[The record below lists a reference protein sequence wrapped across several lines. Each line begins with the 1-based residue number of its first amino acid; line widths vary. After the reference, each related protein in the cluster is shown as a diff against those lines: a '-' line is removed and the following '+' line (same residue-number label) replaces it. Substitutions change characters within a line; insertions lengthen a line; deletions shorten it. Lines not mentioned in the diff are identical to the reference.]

1 MLQRKLQS
9 HWSRAIAAA
18 VLALIGAGGTQAAAK
33 ETVLYTFTGGTDGN
47 GPNSPL
53 IFDKAGN
60 LYGTTLNGG
69 DYGIGTVFEVKPSN
83 NGWAETVLH
92 SFGNSSDGA
101 VPVGSVLFDT
111 KGNLYGVTRQGGAL
125 GFGTAFELSPDSTG
139 GWKEQT
145 LYTFAGGSDGA
156 YPNGSLISDGQ
167 GNLFGITQNG
177 GSASCQRY
185 GPGCGTIFELKRS
198 HGSWREIVLYS
209 FPGGN
214 SGDYPTGL
222 ARDAAGNLY
231 GTTFRG
237 GSSDAGVVFK
247 LSHSAGQWKESVL
260 HAFTGGRDGSSAN
273 YGVILDNAGNLYG
286 VAQFGSGGGCI
297 EGCGLVFELMHA
309 AKGKWKEIALHRFR
323 PNNHD
328 GVYPSSTLIFDG
340 AGNLFGT
347 TAGGG
352 AYGEG
357 IVFELMRNFDGK
369 WTESVIQDFIGGNY
383 GGDPGTL
390 VMGKDGNL
398 YGTMYADGTY
408 NVGLV
413 FQVSP

>member
-9 HWSRAIAAA
+9 RWSRAIAAA
-18 VLALIGAGGTQAAAK
+18 ILVLVGAGGTQAAAK

-53 IFDKAGN
+53 IFAKAGN
-60 LYGTTLNGG
+60 LYGTTYQGG
-69 DYGIGTVFEVKPSN
+69 ADGDGTVFELTPTVS
-83 NGWAETVLH
+83 GWTETVFY
-92 SFGNSSDGA
+92 SFIGVSDGYD
-101 VPVGSVLFDT
+101 PVGPVLFD
-111 KGNLYGVTRQGGAL
+111 KEGKLYGLTGYGGAA
-125 GFGTAFELSPDSTG
+125 GYGTAFELSPNSSG
-139 GWKEQT
+139 GWTKT
-145 LYTFAGGSDGA
+145 TIYAFAGGSDGA

-167 GNLFGITQNG
+167 GNLYGITQNG

-198 HGSWREIVLYS
+198 NGSWREIVLYS

-222 ARDAAGNLY
+222 AQDTVGNLY

-237 GSSDAGVVFK
+237 GGSDAGVVFK

-286 VAQFGSGGGCI
+286 VAQMGSGGGCT

-309 AKGKWKEIALHRFR
+309 AKGKWKEIVLHRFR
-323 PNNHD
+323 ANNHD
-328 GVYPSSTLIFDG
+328 GAYPSSTLIFDG

-347 TAGGG
+347 TVGGG

-369 WTESVIQDFIGGNY
+369 WAESVIQDFIGGNY
-383 GGDPGTL
+383 GSDPGTL
-390 VMGKDGNL
+390 VMGSDGNL
-398 YGTMYADGTY
+398 YGTMSADGIY
-408 NVGLV
+408 NVGVV